1 MRSQLQLR
9 FFGLNSEYRKA
20 IFKQI
25 HEIVFHGNGG
35 YDWTTVYNMPIWLR
49 NVTFDFIK
57 ESIKQQNPENKNDEN
72 IDITKIN
79 KNNIPQHLLEHKSD
93 YTTKASK

>member
-1 MRSQLQLR
+1 
-9 FFGLNSEYRKA
+9 
-20 IFKQI
+20 
-25 HEIVFHGNGG
+25 
-35 YDWTTVYNMPIWLR
+35 MPIWLR